1 MAGFELI
8 VWTAIQGYYIYKDS
22 WALTVGEE
30 FVCYQEHAN
39 EHGRHAVAVY
49 KDGDSNDVLGH
60 LPREFSQVAFFFLGH
75 DGSITGRMTDR
86 RRYCLERGGME
97 IPCKLTFSGK

>member
-86 RRYCLERGGME
+86 RRYCRERGGME